1 MREALWGKPC
11 GGFDSSNPI
20 YVALQQVMQI
30 RASRPALR
38 YGRQY
43 FRPLA
48 GDGSNF
54 GLSTY
59 PSGVLAFSRILNDQE
74 VVFVANI
81 NRQAGFDGEVII
93 DINLHNSAV
102 GMKPLFSNLR
112 PVAGLANAVFN
123 KPGGSVTIHEVD
135 GSVTNG
141 PALTVQV
148 QLQPREMQILA

>member
-1 MREALWGKPC
+1 M
-11 GGFDSSNPI
+11 
-20 YVALQQVMQI
+20 QV
-30 RASRPALR
+30 RASQPVLR

-43 FRPLA
+43 FRPLS
-48 GDGSNF
+48 GDGANF

-59 PSGVLAFSRILNDQE
+59 PSGILAFSRILNDQE
-74 VVFVANI
+74 IVFVANL
-81 NRQAGFDGEVII
+81 NRQAGFNGEVII
-93 DINLHNSAV
+93 DINLHTSAT

-112 PVAGLANAVFN
+112 PLAGLANAVFN

-148 QLQPREMQILA
+148 QLQPGEVQLLA